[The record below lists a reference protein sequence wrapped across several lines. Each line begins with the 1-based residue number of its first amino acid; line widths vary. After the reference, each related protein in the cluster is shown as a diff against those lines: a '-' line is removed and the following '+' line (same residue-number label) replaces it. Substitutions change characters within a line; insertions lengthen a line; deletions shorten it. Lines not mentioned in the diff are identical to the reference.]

1 MGRKGWEG
9 SKEGKSSPCLGVKE
23 TIKERR

>member
-23 TIKERR
+23 TSKEKK